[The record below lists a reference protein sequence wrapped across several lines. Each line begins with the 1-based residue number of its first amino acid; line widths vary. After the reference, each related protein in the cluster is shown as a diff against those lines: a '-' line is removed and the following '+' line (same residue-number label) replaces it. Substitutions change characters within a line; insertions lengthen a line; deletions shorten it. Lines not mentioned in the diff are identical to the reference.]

1 MSDHRRA
8 RGPVSVLAAL
18 AMVAAL
24 PALGAEAARAAD
36 QPAPPAVAAAPA
48 GQLRAFTLV
57 TGDEVTARV
66 TADGGL
72 ADVRLRDVSGRDA
85 LFTTFTDAG
94 GTYVLPAGIEAQ
106 IDTGQVDRDL
116 FNITKLLADGYDDAN
131 RDTLPVIV
139 TYATVQQADELAKRA
154 PAGTQITARLSLIKG
169 AAVRIRKDQAAG
181 VWRSLAPASTP
192 PAPSSDTAEK
202 PSVQRLPAARIWLD
216 EIVHS
221 SDKSGDSGSPTVPLT
236 GADVAHRLGFDGT
249 GVKVAVLDTGYDT
262 GHPDLAGRVVAEHSF
277 IGWEGV
283 EDRNG
288 HGTHTASTVAGTGA
302 ASQGA
307 YAGMAPG
314 ADLLIGKVL
323 DNTGAGYTSG
333 IIQGM
338 QWAVDNGARVVSMS
352 LGATGAECEGPD
364 VDAVEALSDRAL
376 FVIAAGNSGLPGS
389 VSTPGCGPGALTV
402 GAVDRH
408 NASAYFTSRGPV
420 FGGTAAKPDIASQGV
435 DVVAARAGGRGD
447 LAYVA
452 YSGTSMATP
461 HVAGGA
467 ALVFDA
473 RPDLTPAEVK
483 KVLTS
488 SAGDTRSNVLEQ
500 GAGPMD
506 VGRAVTQQV
515 VGAPNLRL
523 GDFSYPQKSL
533 PVTQAPITFTN
544 LGSTAVTLKLE
555 VEELVGGDGVT
566 PVPAAMVRPL
576 ASHLT
581 VGGGQNASVPLRIDP
596 GLPVKD
602 AAYGTVTGRLVG
614 TAKGVQVEV
623 PFSLHLEEPSADVT
637 VVGIDRFG
645 NPAAAPSMWDLIDPT
660 RGRAWHVGFGADG
673 TTTTRLRL
681 GTYTIAAN
689 VMTRDEPTNA
699 SGVTSVAFLARQN
712 VKIDGDATITLDAR
726 DARPLSWQTDRASQP
741 FGYTVGYTYD
751 LTGSGIRLSS
761 FATAP
766 SYVDAV
772 YTDSTGRRD
781 ERFTFGV
788 TTRAY
793 APRATVATQAGPLD
807 YWSVVQTPPLH
818 GQGTAPLVAV
828 DPAELLDQDLTGK
841 VALVAVQPPWPLGT
855 VVRDAARVGA
865 VAVIAY
871 YPSLVGKVTPPG
883 ESGASIPVLTV
894 RSDEG
899 ARLAAAVA
907 AGPVTLRWSGEQPET
922 SPYVYN
928 LAWLTTGTVA
938 TGTQRVHD
946 SELSAQRAGY
956 YTQGDSRTLWTDVQF
971 RIPGMSSSLWAAGST
986 VGVLAPTE
994 RTDYFTAHPQV
1005 AWTSIVAPGVANSG
1019 GAFDGPRSRTAGQET
1034 TSWYKAPTGMSLS
1047 TDGRPL
1053 FQRDANRLRV
1063 SVPWFGDAG
1072 GHDALG
1078 AYPDSRS
1085 VTVNVDGQ
1093 PAKYDGGVIILPD
1106 DEATITARATWQRP
1120 VGFGAIRWSIGIA
1133 EDTAW
1138 TFRTSAGQQ
1147 GAQGVPVPVL
1157 DLPLRLTNTV
1167 PGGTAVPL
1175 RLSAVTNRSGG
1186 KPVPVTGAKVWY
1198 AAGSQ
1203 SSVAGI
1209 PASAWTEL
1217 PVTGTGTQQAAT
1229 VPAVPASSG
1238 YVHLKVELTTADGAT
1253 VTQTMVRAYGLD

>member
-8 RGPVSVLAAL
+8 RGPVSALAAL
-18 AMVAAL
+18 ALVAAL

-36 QPAPPAVAAAPA
+36 QPAPPAAAAAPA

-57 TGDEVTARV
+57 TGDEVTAHV
-66 TADGGL
+66 TADGRL
-72 ADVRLRDVSGRDA
+72 ADVRLRDASGREA

-94 GTYVLPAGIEAQ
+94 GTYVFPAGIEPQ
-106 IDTGQVDRDL
+106 IDAGKVDLDL
-116 FNITKLLADGYDDAN
+116 FNITKLLADGYDDTSS
-131 RDTLPVIV
+131 DTLPVIV
-139 TYATVQQADELAKRA
+139 TYATVEQADELARKA
-154 PAGTQITARLSLIKG
+154 PAGTQVTSRLSLIKG
-169 AAVRIRKDQAAG
+169 AAVRIRKGQAAG
-181 VWRSLAPASTP
+181 VWRSLAPAGTP
-192 PAPSSDTAEK
+192 LAAPDDTAEK
-202 PSVQRLPAARIWLD
+202 PSGQRLPAARIWLD
-216 EIVHS
+216 DVVRAT
-221 SDKSGDSGSPTVPLT
+221 DKSGDSDSPTVPLT
-236 GADVAHRLGFDGT
+236 GADVAHRLGYDGT

-262 GHPDLAGRVVAEHSF
+262 GHPDLVGRVVAERSF

-338 QWAVDNGARVVSMS
+338 QWAVDNGAKVVSMS
-352 LGATGAECEGPD
+352 LGAVGVECAGPD
-364 VDAVEALSDRAL
+364 VDAIRALSDQAL

-389 VSTPGCGPGALTV
+389 VSTPGCAPDALTV

-447 LAYVA
+447 LAYVS

-467 ALVFDA
+467 ALVLDA

-483 KVLTS
+483 EVLTS
-488 SAGDTRSNVLEQ
+488 AAGDTGADVLEQ

-515 VGAPNLRL
+515 VAPPNLQL

-533 PVTQAPITFTN
+533 PVTQAPVTFTN
-544 LGSTAVTLKLE
+544 LGGTAVTLKLQ
-555 VEELVGGDGVT
+555 VEELLGGDGVT

-576 ASHLT
+576 DSHLT
-581 VGGGQNASVPLRIDP
+581 VSGGQNASVQLRIDP

-645 NPAAAPSMWDLIDPT
+645 NPAASPSTWDLIDPT
-660 RGRAWHVGFGADG
+660 HGRARHVGFDADG
-673 TTTTRLRL
+673 TATARLRL
-681 GTYTIAAN
+681 GTYTIAADI
-689 VMTRDEPTNA
+689 MTRDEPTNA
-699 SGVTSVAFLARQN
+699 SGVTSVAFFARHN
-712 VKIDGDATITLDAR
+712 IKIDSDTTITLDAR
-726 DARPLSWQTDRASQP
+726 DAQPLSWRTDQLSQP

-772 YTDSTGRRD
+772 YTESQGKRD

-807 YWSVVQTPPLH
+807 YWSVAQTPPLH
-818 GQGTAPLVAV
+818 GQGAAPLVAV
-828 DPAELLDQDLTGK
+828 DRAALLDQDLTGK
-841 VALVAVQPPWPLGT
+841 VVLVAAQPSWPVST
-855 VVRDAARVGA
+855 IARDAARVGA
-865 VAVIAY
+865 VAMIAY
-871 YPSLVGKVTPPG
+871 YPSLLGKVTPAG
-883 ESGASIPVLTV
+883 GSGAPIPVISV

-899 ARLAAAVA
+899 ARLAAAVD

-938 TGTQRVHD
+938 TGSQRVRD

-971 RIPGMSSSLWAAGST
+971 KIPGMSSSVWAAGSS

-994 RTDYFTAHPQV
+994 RTDYFTAHPDV
-1005 AWTSIVAPGVANSG
+1005 AWTSIVAPGVANTG

-1047 TDGRPL
+1047 TNGTPL
-1053 FQRDANRLRV
+1053 FRRDANRLRV
-1063 SVPWFGDAG
+1063 STPWFGDAG

-1085 VTVNVDGQ
+1085 VTVNVDGR
-1093 PAKYDGGVIILPD
+1093 PARYDGAVIILPD
-1106 DEATITARATWQRP
+1106 DEATVTARASWQRP
-1120 VGFGAIRWSIGIA
+1120 VGSGAIRWSIGIA
-1133 EDTAW
+1133 EETAW
-1138 TFRTSAGQQ
+1138 TFRTSAAQQ
-1147 GAQGVPVPVL
+1147 GAQAVPVPVL
-1157 DLPLRLTNTV
+1157 DLPLQLTNTV

-1175 RLSAVTNRSGG
+1175 QLSAVTNTSSG
-1186 KPVPVTGAKVWY
+1186 KPVPITDVKAWY

-1217 PVTGTGTQQAAT
+1217 PVTGTGTQKTAT
-1229 VPAVPASSG
+1229 VPAVPTSSG

-1253 VTQTMVRAYGLD
+1253 VTQTMVRGYGLT